1 MALVSEDAPSVP
13 AGLLERVAA
22 GAAGMVSVDRLGAKV
37 KRHRARGERTVLEY
51 RFDGGLRLFAKHYPN
66 PKDARDAYEILCV
79 LWNRSFGQGSPHCV
93 AEPLACFADWGV
105 VVTRAATGHRLTK
118 LVGRPGAW
126 EDGLRAAA
134 RWLARLHTVSVK
146 LGPRD
151 DMVEG
156 VFRLTRRAA
165 RAGAHHPELER
176 LLVPLIEELAVRA
189 RRVHGSRP
197 QAQTHGRY
205 HAGHVFVAP
214 ESVTVIDLD
223 RAGLA
228 DPAKDVGEFLHRL
241 RAQAMEAGLGDDAAE
256 RATLAFLEEYAAHA
270 EPVPGGLV
278 YYWSYSILATLL
290 RLVELDR
297 EEGDRRLEF
306 YRTEFEEV
314 PRRTGALVRLA
325 P

>member
-1 MALVSEDAPSVP
+1 MAVVSEDALSVP
-13 AGLLERVAA
+13 AGLLERAAASAA
-22 GAAGMVSVDRLGAKV
+22 GIASVDRLGAKV

-79 LWNRSFGQGSPHCV
+79 LWSQGFGQGSPHCV

-118 LVGRPGAW
+118 LAGRPEAW

-134 RWLARLHTVSVK
+134 GWLARLHAVPLE
-146 LGPRD
+146 LGPCE
-151 DMVEG
+151 DMAQG

-165 RAGAHHPELER
+165 RAAAHHPELER
-176 LLVPLIEELAVRA
+176 LLVCLIEELAVRA
-189 RRVHGSRP
+189 RRVGESRP

-241 RAQAMEAGLGDDAAE
+241 RAQTMEAGLGEDAAE
-256 RATLAFLEEYAAHA
+256 RASLAFLEEYAAQA
-270 EPVPGGLV
+270 DSVVPGGLV
-278 YYWSYSILATLL
+278 YHWSYSILATLL
-290 RLVELDR
+290 RLLEVDR
-297 EEGDRRLEF
+297 EGWQRRLEF
-306 YRTEFEEV
+306 YRAEFEDV
-314 PRRTGALVRLA
+314 PRCAVTLSGLA
-325 P
+325 